1 MEAKYT
7 CLSEMNHAYLGKYEK
22 VFLILD
28 CSLKAMSF
36 ICRTHCAGLHLIP
49 FEEDASDFF

>member
-36 ICRTHCAGLHLIP
+36 ICRTHCAGLHRIP